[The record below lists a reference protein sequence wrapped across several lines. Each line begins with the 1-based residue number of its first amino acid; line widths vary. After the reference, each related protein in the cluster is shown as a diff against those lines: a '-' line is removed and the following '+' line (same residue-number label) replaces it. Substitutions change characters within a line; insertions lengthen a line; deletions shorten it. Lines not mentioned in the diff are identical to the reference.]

1 MTTSHWRVN
10 PLHDKDPIRR
20 FLNRDRAFGAYVL
33 GDLDEPYWGY
43 SEFYGAFPG
52 HTGEPEALVLHYTG
66 FETPLLVVLG
76 DPEGI
81 AAILDQMLDKRSIY
95 YTVPEP
101 LLPLFQHYYE
111 TPDARLMW
119 RMVFDPEIV
128 FPERRERALP
138 IRGDEGVALL
148 AHLFAG
154 MREEEGHH
162 FSPSQVA
169 DGAFFGIF
177 EGEDLVS
184 VAGTHLISDTES
196 VAAVGNVYTRPD
208 FRRQGYAS
216 LCTAATTHALRQRGI
231 KTIVLNVAQ
240 DNHAAVHI
248 YEKLGYSRHLPFWEG
263 MGYLRS
269 PSFASH
275 VRQTRRRQEDNPVL
289 K

>member
-33 GDLDEPYWGY
+33 GDLDEPHWGY
-43 SEFYGAFPG
+43 SEFFGAFPG
-52 HTGEPEALVLHYTG
+52 HADEPEALVLRYTG
-66 FETPLLVVLG
+66 FETLLLVVLG
-76 DPEGI
+76 EPGGVEAVLAHI
-81 AAILDQMLDKRSIY
+81 ADERRVY
-95 YTVPEP
+95 YTASEALYP
-101 LLPLFQHYYE
+101 LLQRRYE
-111 TPDARLMW
+111 TPGASLMW
-119 RMVFDPEIV
+119 RMALSAGA
-128 FPERRERALP
+128 ALP
-138 IRGDEGVALL
+138 PNLEHVRPLRDDEGVALL
-148 AHLFAG
+148 ACLFAG

-177 EGEDLVS
+177 EGEELVS
-184 VAGTHLISDTES
+184 VAGTHLVSDTES

-208 FRRQGYAS
+208 CRGQGYAS

-240 DNHAAVHI
+240 DNLAAVHI
-248 YEKLGYSRHLPFWEG
+248 YEKLGYQRHLPFWEG
-263 MGYLRS
+263 MGHPRTLS
-269 PSFASH
+269 SASH
-275 VRQTRRRQEDNPVL
+275 VRQTRRRQAGNSVL